1 MHLTI
6 EGAKIGI
13 CVVGRLFYDLPERT
27 CSFVLHPLWLLFN
40 LQTNMRNIIAAVL
53 LLFGTPVVFAQNGFK
68 VVPLGVK
75 GGTADGNLS
84 AYMLAPAG
92 SDAYVC
98 LDAGTVS
105 NGIGVAIER
114 KAFGVNAE
122 TVLKKYIKGYLI
134 SHPHLDHISGMIIN
148 SVDDTVKQVYAME
161 HCIDV
166 MKAHYFNWQSWPNLA
181 NEGNAPALNKYRY
194 QQLAEGIET
203 PIAGTEMSVNAFPL
217 SHSKPY
223 SSTAF
228 LVRYRDEYV
237 LYFGDTGP
245 DAVEQSDRMK
255 QVWTAMAPLVK
266 SGKLKGVFLEVSY
279 PNAQPDRHLYGHLT
293 PRWFMEEFETLAKLA
308 GKEHLQ
314 NLNVIVT
321 HIKPVGN
328 NEETIRKELNAAN
341 SLGLRLIFPGQG
353 VEVELK

>member
-1 MHLTI
+1 
-6 EGAKIGI
+6 
-13 CVVGRLFYDLPERT
+13 
-27 CSFVLHPLWLLFN
+27 
-40 LQTNMRNIIAAVL
+40 MRNIVAL
-53 LLFGTPVVFAQNGFK
+53 LLLHFLASASLAQTGFK
-68 VVPLGVK
+68 VVPLGVM
-75 GGTADGNLS
+75 GGTMDGNLS

-105 NGIGVAIER
+105 NGISVAIS
-114 KAFGVNAE
+114 KKSFNANDE

-134 SHPHLDHISGMIIN
+134 SHPHLDHISGMVIN

-161 HCIDV
+161 HCIGV

-181 NEGNAPALNKYRY
+181 SEGQAPALNKYRY
-194 QQLAEGIET
+194 QQLAEGVET
-203 PIAGTEMSVNAFPL
+203 PIAESGMSVRAFPL

-228 LVRYRDEYV
+228 LVKHGDEFV

-245 DAVEQSDRMK
+245 DEVEQTDHMK
-255 QVWTAMAPLVK
+255 RVWAVVAPLVK
-266 SGKLKGVFLEVSY
+266 AGKLKGVFLEVSY

-293 PRWFMEEFETLAKLA
+293 PKWFMKEFEVLGGLA
-308 GKEHLQ
+308 GKENLR

-328 NEETIRKELNAAN
+328 NTETIRKELSADNN
-341 SLGLRLIFPGQG
+341 NLGLRLIFPQQG
-353 VEVELK
+353 VKLELK

>member
-1 MHLTI
+1 MNLRLILPAILLHFLT
-6 EGAKIGI
+6 
-13 CVVGRLFYDLPERT
+13 V
-27 CSFVLHPLWLLFN
+27 
-40 LQTNMRNIIAAVL
+40 AA
-53 LLFGTPVVFAQNGFK
+53 FAQNGFK

-105 NGIGVAIER
+105 NGIAQAVAR
-114 KAFGVNAE
+114 KAFDANAE

-161 HCIDV
+161 HCMNV
-166 MKAHYFNWQSWPNLA
+166 MKMHYFNWQTWPNLA
-181 NEGNAPALNKYRY
+181 SEGNAPALKKYQY
-194 QQLAEGIET
+194 QLLTAGTET
-203 PIAGTEMSVNAFPL
+203 PLAGTEMTVRAFPL

-228 LVRYRDEYV
+228 LLRSGDVYA

-245 DAVEQSDRMK
+245 DEVEQTTHMQ
-255 QVWTAMAPLVK
+255 QVWEAVAPMVK
-266 SGKLKGVFLEVSY
+266 SGKLKGIFLEVSY

-293 PRWFMEEFETLAKLA
+293 PKWFTKELQTLGNLA
-308 GKEHLQ
+308 GKDYLR
-314 NLNVIVT
+314 NLNVVVT
-321 HIKPVGN
+321 HIKPTGN
-328 NEETIRKELNAAN
+328 NEAVIRKELADAN
-341 SLGLRLIFPGQG
+341 TLGLSLIFPEQG
-353 VEVELK
+353 VPFILK

>member
-1 MHLTI
+1 MI
-6 EGAKIGI
+6 
-13 CVVGRLFYDLPERT
+13 
-27 CSFVLHPLWLLFN
+27 S
-40 LQTNMRNIIAAVL
+40 L
-53 LLFGTPVVFAQNGFK
+53 LLLLLPVSAAFAQNGFQ
-68 VVPLGVK
+68 VVPLGVR
-75 GGTADGNLS
+75 GGTMDGNLS

-105 NGIGVAIER
+105 NGIEKAIEK
-114 KAFGVNAE
+114 KAFRVNAE

-161 HCIDV
+161 HCINV
-166 MKAHYFNWQSWPNLA
+166 MKAHYLNWQSWPNLA
-181 NEGNAPALNKYRY
+181 NDGNAPALNKYRY
-194 QQLAEGIET
+194 QQLTEGVEIPVKE
-203 PIAGTEMSVNAFPL
+203 TEMSVQAFPL

-228 LVRYRDEYV
+228 LVRHGDDYA

-245 DAVEQSDRMK
+245 DEVEQADHMK
-255 QVWTAMAPLVK
+255 RVWAAVVPLVK
-266 SGKLKGVFLEVSY
+266 SAKLKGVFLEVSY

-293 PRWFMEEFETLAKLA
+293 PKWFMKEFEVLGRLA
-308 GKEHLQ
+308 GKEHLR
-314 NLNVIVT
+314 NLNVVVT

-328 NEETIRKELNAAN
+328 NEEMIRKELGIAN
-341 SLGLRLIFPGQG
+341 SLGLRLIFPEQG
-353 VEVELK
+353 VKFGLK

>member
-1 MHLTI
+1 
-6 EGAKIGI
+6 
-13 CVVGRLFYDLPERT
+13 
-27 CSFVLHPLWLLFN
+27 
-40 LQTNMRNIIAAVL
+40 MRNIVTL
-53 LLFGTPVVFAQNGFK
+53 LLLHFLASASLAQTGFK
-68 VVPLGVK
+68 VVPLGVM
-75 GGTADGNLS
+75 GGTMDGNLS

-105 NGIGVAIER
+105 NGISIAIS
-114 KAFGVNAE
+114 KKSFNANDE

-161 HCIDV
+161 HCIGV

-181 NEGNAPALNKYRY
+181 SEGQAPALNKYRY
-194 QQLAEGIET
+194 QQLAEGVET
-203 PIAGTEMSVNAFPL
+203 PIAESGMSVRAFPL

-228 LVRYRDEYV
+228 LVKHGDEFV

-245 DAVEQSDRMK
+245 DEVEQTDHMK
-255 QVWTAMAPLVK
+255 RVWAVVAPLVK
-266 SGKLKGVFLEVSY
+266 AGKLKGVFLEVSY

-293 PRWFMEEFETLAKLA
+293 PKWFMKEFEVLGGLA
-308 GKEHLQ
+308 GKENLR

-328 NEETIRKELNAAN
+328 NAETIRKELSADNN
-341 SLGLRLIFPGQG
+341 SLGLRLIFPQQG
-353 VEVELK
+353 VKLELK

>member
-1 MHLTI
+1 MLRVF
-6 EGAKIGI
+6 
-13 CVVGRLFYDLPERT
+13 C
-27 CSFVLHPLWLLFN
+27 LLI
-40 LQTNMRNIIAAVL
+40 TL
-53 LLFGTPVVFAQNGFK
+53 LGCTPIYAQSGFQ

-75 GGTADGNLS
+75 GGTMDGNLS

-105 NGIGVAIER
+105 NGIVTAIA
-114 KAFGVNAE
+114 KGAFNGNAE
-122 TVLKKYIKGYLI
+122 TVLKKNIRGYLI

-148 SVDDTVKQVYAME
+148 SVDDTVKQVYAMA

-181 NEGNAPALNKYRY
+181 NDGNAPALNKYRY
-194 QQLAEGIET
+194 QQLTET
-203 PIAGTEMSVNAFPL
+203 VEMPVKDSEMSVQAFPL

-228 LVRYRDEYV
+228 LVRHRDEYA

-245 DAVEQSDRMK
+245 DEVEQTDHMK
-255 QVWTAMAPLVK
+255 RVWTAVAPLVK
-266 SGKLKGVFLEVSY
+266 SGKLRGVFLEVSY

-293 PRWFMEEFETLAKLA
+293 PQWFMKEFEVLGRLA
-308 GKEHLQ
+308 GKEHLR
-314 NLNVIVT
+314 NLNVVVT
-321 HIKPVGN
+321 HIKPAGN
-328 NEETIRKELNAAN
+328 NEETIRKELGAGN
-341 SLGLRLIFPGQG
+341 SLGLRLIFPEQG
-353 VEVELK
+353 VKFGLK

>member
-1 MHLTI
+1 M
-6 EGAKIGI
+6 
-13 CVVGRLFYDLPERT
+13 
-27 CSFVLHPLWLLFN
+27 
-40 LQTNMRNIIAAVL
+40 
-53 LLFGTPVVFAQNGFK
+53 
-68 VVPLGVK
+68 
-75 GGTADGNLS
+75 DGNLS

-105 NGIGVAIER
+105 NGIVKAVA
-114 KAFGVNAE
+114 KGAFNADAE
-122 TVLKKYIKGYLI
+122 TVLKKNIKGYLI

-161 HCIDV
+161 HCIGV

-181 NEGNAPALNKYRY
+181 NDGSAPALNKYRY
-194 QQLAEGIET
+194 QQLPEGAET
-203 PIAGTEMSVNAFPL
+203 PLAETEMSVQAFPL

-245 DAVEQSDRMK
+245 DEVEQTDHMK
-255 QVWTAMAPLVK
+255 RVWTAVAPLVK

-293 PRWFMEEFETLAKLA
+293 PKWFMREFEVLA
-308 GKEHLQ
+308 GLAGREHLR

-328 NEETIRKELNAAN
+328 NEETIKKELGAAN
-341 SLGLRLIFPGQG
+341 NLGLRLIFPEQG
-353 VEVELK
+353 VKFGLR

>member
-1 MHLTI
+1 
-6 EGAKIGI
+6 
-13 CVVGRLFYDLPERT
+13 
-27 CSFVLHPLWLLFN
+27 
-40 LQTNMRNIIAAVL
+40 MRNIVAAL
-53 LLFGTPVVFAQNGFK
+53 LLLSTICPVLGQNGFK

-75 GGTADGNLS
+75 GGTTDGNLS

-98 LDAGTVS
+98 VDAGTVS
-105 NGIGVAIER
+105 NGIER
-114 KAFGVNAE
+114 ALNKNAFNANAE
-122 TVLKKYIKGYLI
+122 TVLKNYIKGYLI

-181 NEGNAPALNKYRY
+181 SDGNAPALNKYRY
-194 QQLAEGIET
+194 QQLPEGVEMPLAETG
-203 PIAGTEMSVNAFPL
+203 MSVQAFPL

-223 SSTAF
+223 TSTAF
-228 LVRYRDEYV
+228 LVKHQDEYV

-245 DAVEQSDRMK
+245 DEVEQADYMK
-255 QVWTAMAPLVK
+255 RVWAAVAPLVK
-266 SGKLKGVFLEVSY
+266 AGKLKGVFLEVSY

-293 PRWFMEEFETLAKLA
+293 PNWFMKEFEVLAALV
-308 GKEHLQ
+308 GKEHLR

-321 HIKPVGN
+321 HIKPTGN
-328 NEETIRKELNAAN
+328 SEATIKKELDAAN
-341 SLGLRLIFPGQG
+341 SLGLRLTFPEQG
-353 VEVELK
+353 VKFELK

>member
-1 MHLTI
+1 
-6 EGAKIGI
+6 
-13 CVVGRLFYDLPERT
+13 
-27 CSFVLHPLWLLFN
+27 
-40 LQTNMRNIIAAVL
+40 MRNIIATLFLQL
-53 LLFGTPVVFAQNGFK
+53 LALTVVAQNGFK

-84 AYMLAPAG
+84 AYMLAPLG

-105 NGIGVAIER
+105 NGIGVAIQ
-114 KAFGVNAE
+114 KQAFSANAE

-134 SHPHLDHISGMIIN
+134 SHPHLDHVSGMIIN

-161 HCIDV
+161 HCMSV
-166 MKAHYFNWQSWPNLA
+166 MRTHYFNWQSWPNLA
-181 NEGNAPALNKYRY
+181 NDGPAPALNKYRY
-194 QQLAEGIET
+194 QQLAERVET
-203 PIAGTEMSVNAFPL
+203 PLAGTEMSVQAFPL

-245 DAVEQSDRMK
+245 DEVEQTDRMK
-255 QVWTAMAPLVK
+255 RVWTAVAPLVK
-266 SGKLKGVFLEVSY
+266 SGKLKGIFLEVSY

-293 PRWFMEEFETLAKLA
+293 PKWFMKEFEVLAALA
-308 GKEHLQ
+308 GKEHLR

-328 NEETIRKELNAAN
+328 NEGTIKKELSAAN
-341 SLGLRLIFPGQG
+341 NLGLRLVFPEQG
-353 VEVELK
+353 VKFELR

>member
-1 MHLTI
+1 
-6 EGAKIGI
+6 
-13 CVVGRLFYDLPERT
+13 
-27 CSFVLHPLWLLFN
+27 
-40 LQTNMRNIIAAVL
+40 MRNIVTLFL
-53 LLFGTPVVFAQNGFK
+53 LHFLASASFAQKGFN

-75 GGTADGNLS
+75 GGTMDGNLS

-105 NGIGVAIER
+105 NGISVAIG
-114 KAFGVNAE
+114 KHAFHADAE

-161 HCIDV
+161 HCIRV
-166 MKAHYFNWQSWPNLA
+166 MKAHYFNWQSWPNLTSD
-181 NEGNAPALNKYRY
+181 GNAPALNKYRY

-203 PIAGTEMSVNAFPL
+203 PITETEMSVRAFPL

-228 LVRYRDEYV
+228 LVRYRDDYA

-245 DAVEQSDRMK
+245 DEVEETDHMK
-255 QVWTAMAPLVK
+255 RVWATVAPLLK
-266 SGKLKGVFLEVSY
+266 SGQLKGVFLEVSY

-293 PRWFMEEFETLAKLA
+293 PKWFIKEFEVLAGLA
-308 GKEHLQ
+308 GKEHLR
-314 NLNVIVT
+314 NLNVVVT
-321 HIKPVGN
+321 HIKPTGN
-328 NEETIRKELNAAN
+328 NEETIREELSAGNN
-341 SLGLRLIFPGQG
+341 FGLRLIFPQQG
-353 VEVELK
+353 VKLELK